1 MFFFCECDGE
11 FCKLPGSRSRR
22 CFISLFF
29 FFLYIAFIY
38 RLRLAGPRHDEKEAL
53 WRFVLTQRSGHVFLA
68 RSSGSSWTRSDI
80 FFSLQARVWEFK
92 PTNLRLVSSGRV
104 IRLQLWNESNLQAS
118 SFFLN
123 LYTKLYFNNNKLLQ
137 RNALR
142 RGKKKCRRTILEGNP
157 TYL

>member
-1 MFFFCECDGE
+1 MFFF
-11 FCKLPGSRSRR
+11 GSVTVNFANSQEAAADAVS
-22 CFISLFF
+22 FSLFF

-118 SFFLN
+118 SFFLK